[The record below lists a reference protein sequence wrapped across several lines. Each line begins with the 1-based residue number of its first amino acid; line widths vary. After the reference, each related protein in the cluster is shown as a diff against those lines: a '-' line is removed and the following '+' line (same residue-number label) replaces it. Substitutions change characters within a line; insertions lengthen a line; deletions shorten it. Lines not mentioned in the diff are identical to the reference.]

1 MEKRKHYFIDKDF
14 QTGFI
19 LKFCVLVVATGA
31 FVIAVLY
38 LLTGKATT
46 VSIVNSRVV
55 VQTTADFIFPLLIQT
70 LVVSTI
76 VVGLATVIATL
87 FISHRIAGPVYRFK
101 KVLASLG
108 EGDFSLGCRIR
119 PTDSLQDVAT
129 AFSTMLE
136 KVRKTFVLVD
146 KDLAKLK
153 EQLDAGDLKEIKK
166 SVSDVDKALHHFKF

>member
-1 MEKRKHYFIDKDF
+1 MEKRKNYFIDKDF
-14 QTGFI
+14 QAGFI
-19 LKFCVLVVATGA
+19 LKFCSLVVVTGG

-108 EGDFSLGCRIR
+108 EGDFSLGCKIR
-119 PTDSLQDVAT
+119 PTDSLQDVAAAFT
-129 AFSTMLE
+129 AMIE
-136 KVRKTFVLVD
+136 KVRKNFELVD
-146 KDLAKLK
+146 RDLAELK
-153 EQLDAGDLKEIKK
+153 KKADVGDLNEIKK
-166 SVSDVDKALHHFKF
+166 SVSEVDKALRRFKF

>member
-1 MEKRKHYFIDKDF
+1 MEKRKNYFIDKDF

-19 LKFCVLVVATGA
+19 LKFCLLVVATGV

-38 LLTGKATT
+38 VVTGKATT
-46 VSIVNSRVV
+46 VSFVNSRVV
-55 VQTTADFIFPLLIQT
+55 VQTTAAFIFPLLLQT

-101 KVLASLG
+101 KVLAKLG

-129 AFSTMLE
+129 AFSTMLVN
-136 KVRKTFVLVD
+136 VRKTFELVD

-153 EQLDAGDLKEIKK
+153 GKLDAGDLGEIKK
-166 SVSDVDKALHHFKF
+166 SVSEVDKTLHQFKF